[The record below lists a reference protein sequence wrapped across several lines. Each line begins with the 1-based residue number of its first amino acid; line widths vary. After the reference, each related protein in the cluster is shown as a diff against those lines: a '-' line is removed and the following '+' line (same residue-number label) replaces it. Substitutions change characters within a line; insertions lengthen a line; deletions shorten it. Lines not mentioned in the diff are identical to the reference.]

1 MKHKNIILLLLLISS
16 LSFAQQAITGIV
28 KSAKDQQPL
37 PGVTI
42 LIKGTT
48 TGVITNFDGEYRIN
62 APLNSTL
69 VFSYVG
75 FLTQEVTLN
84 NQKILNVNLQE
95 NISKLDEILVVG
107 YGTQKKSDITGS
119 LASVKVGDLT
129 TIPLART
136 DEVLQGQ
143 VPGVQVVSSDASP
156 NANVSIRI
164 RGVSSINGG
173 SEPLIIIDGIQGGIL
188 SDVHPNDI
196 QSIEVLKDASATA
209 IYGSRGSSGVILVT
223 TKKGKNH
230 KPTLSYNTYTT
241 LHEVRKTLD
250 LLSPSQYSR
259 YVNSVRTSAGQP
271 LVFSE
276 DDIAGFDAG
285 GGTDW
290 QDAIFR
296 AGITQNHHISVRGG
310 NDNVN
315 YNIAR

>member
-16 LSFAQQAITGIV
+16 LSFAQQAIIGTV
-28 KSAKDQQPL
+28 KSAEDQQPL

-42 LIKGTT
+42 LVKGTS
-48 TGVITNFDGEYRIN
+48 TGVSTNFDGEYTIN

-75 FLTQEVTLN
+75 FLTQEVALN
-84 NQKILNVNLQE
+84 NQKIINVNLQE

-119 LASVKVGDLT
+119 VASVKVGDLT
-129 TIPLART
+129 SIPLART

-173 SEPLIIIDGIQGGIL
+173 SDPLIIIDGVQGGVL

-196 QSIEVLKDASATA
+196 QSMEV
-209 IYGSRGSSGVILVT
+209 II
-223 TKKGKNH
+223 
-230 KPTLSYNTYTT
+230 PTL
-241 LHEVRKTLD
+241 LFMK
-250 LLSPSQYSR
+250 
-259 YVNSVRTSAGQP
+259 YVKP
-271 LVFSE
+271 
-276 DDIAGFDAG
+276 
-285 GGTDW
+285 
-290 QDAIFR
+290 
-296 AGITQNHHISVRGG
+296 
-310 NDNVN
+310 
-315 YNIAR
+315 